1 MTFFYPK
8 PWISFSKYEI
18 FDKTT
23 RYVVFE
29 KSESVDKVI
38 NYGSEKVLKFE
49 FARVQEQIVTVKIT
63 DKIGDEC
70 DAYASGFK
78 NCSF

>member
-1 MTFFYPK
+1 M
-8 PWISFSKYEI
+8 
-18 FDKTT
+18 
-23 RYVVFE
+23 
-29 KSESVDKVI
+29 DKVI